1 VSPPIRITEFV
12 VFCLPFLKILVVL
25 GTLVAATA
33 YLFRARSMRGWLR
46 VCVRVGGGIL
56 LLPLALCMLVLV
68 SMAACTSRPRI
79 IVSPDSNH
87 IAEYTYQAGFL
98 GRDSTF
104 VSVRKKWSVFP
115 VRAYSYAGPSDWS
128 STEVRWLD
136 NEHLLIRYLK
146 DDMDHPQHC
155 HNNNVAG
162 VLVQCVAES
171 ER

>member
-1 VSPPIRITEFV
+1 MSPPIRITEFV

-128 STEVRWLD
+128 STEVRGDVTGKICTRW
-136 NEHLLIRYLK
+136 NER
-146 DDMDHPQHC
+146 
-155 HNNNVAG
+155 
-162 VLVQCVAES
+162 ES
-171 ER
+171 TWRKSGLCQSRGTSQSKS